1 MPLRRHDR
9 RLRPLPPGP
18 SPRLRRG
25 TATSPARSA
34 LVVPPDLGGFL
45 RRAPVRRPR
54 PRRPAGLLRPAAG
67 HGVRQ
72 VSVLPYSSWLPA
84 DVVGPRFEAFPTG
97 EDPSKLFPPRQPP
110 PSSPQDLLLAKEA
123 AFTEG
128 AFPLAVGSR
137 RPFRVTTARAS
148 RPRPQGLHPPRSPL
162 PEQDVSALSGPML
175 PWALDRIVRM
185 PAARLLRGAHADSLF
200 GGSFRPDGTSR
211 RGVRRHPRVARSA
224 SFSACLAP
232 RGPMLELTRRS
243 AARRFRLAGSPKTAT
258 LPVPPDAPP
267 EGNQD
272 RSQARSSRRST
283 HAAPGMTRRPS
294 GRRERSR
301 GNPP

>member
-1 MPLRRHDR
+1 MTVACVHS
-9 RLRPLPPGP
+9 RLG
-18 SPRLRRG
+18 
-25 TATSPARSA
+25 
-34 LVVPPDLGGFL
+34 
-45 RRAPVRRPR
+45 RRPGFGEGLPR
-54 PRRPAGLLRPAAG
+54 PSL
-67 HGVRQ
+67 V
-72 VSVLPYSSWLPA
+72 
-84 DVVGPRFEAFPTG
+84 
-97 EDPSKLFPPRQPP
+97 
-110 PSSPQDLLLAKEA
+110 PSSSFLPTSTVSSAEPRSEDRDLDGLQVCCALQPVMGFARFPCSRTAFGCLRTWSVRVSKPFPLAKTLRSFSLPGSRLPRHRSDLLLAKEA